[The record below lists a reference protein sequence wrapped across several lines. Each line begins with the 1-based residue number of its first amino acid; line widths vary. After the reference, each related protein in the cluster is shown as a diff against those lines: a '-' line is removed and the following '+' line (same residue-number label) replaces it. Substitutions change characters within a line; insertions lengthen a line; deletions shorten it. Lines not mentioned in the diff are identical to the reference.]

1 MTSSLQNNWMVD
13 RVFLE
18 HLDSLDCVL
27 EEQLLQ
33 PGQLGDRYKY
43 NFMLTMFPLRYV
55 YI

>member
-18 HLDSLDCVL
+18 HLDSLECVL

-43 NFMLTMFPLRYV
+43 MLAMFPLRYV